1 MGYKNAHN
9 GYIWNAKL
17 FKTRDIVLLKIN
29 EKNRQKLKKSVDIW
43 FAEWYSN
50 KADAAEGA
58 GGTLRKS
65 VRCTLKIKHCKN
77 TKHYV
82 L

>member
-1 MGYKNAHN
+1 MRTYSHFPRFFTQYVVCVK
-9 GYIWNAKL
+9 K
-17 FKTRDIVLLKIN
+17 D
-29 EKNRQKLKKSVDIW
+29 EKNFKICEKSVDKCISL
-43 FAEWYSN
+43 WYSI
-50 KADAAEGA
+50 KAVAAEGA
-58 GGTLRKS
+58 GGTLKS

>member
-1 MGYKNAHN
+1 MKKTLKNA
-9 GYIWNAKL
+9 
-17 FKTRDIVLLKIN
+17 
-29 EKNRQKLKKSVDIW
+29 KKSVDKLSMVC
-43 FAEWYSN
+43 YSN

-58 GGTLRKS
+58 GGASKEA
-65 VRCTLKIKHCKN
+65 RCTLKIKHCKN